1 MNVSKN
7 AVGRKTQSILSAL
20 GDKSEIGVPRATHTP
35 PDCDGLGFY
44 DVTVF
49 SLSVHEVNFDS
60 HTYNYLADSCCVVR
74 TDQESN
80 DLLLIFYSRYF

>member
-7 AVGRKTQSILSAL
+7 AVGRKTRSILSAL
-20 GDKSEIGVPRATHTP
+20 GDKSEIGVPRATHIQ

-49 SLSVHEVNFDS
+49 SLKCARS
-60 HTYNYLADSCCVVR
+60 A
-74 TDQESN
+74 
-80 DLLLIFYSRYF
+80 

>member
-20 GDKSEIGVPRATHTP
+20 GDKSEIGVPRATHIP

-60 HTYNYLADSCCVVR
+60 HTYNYLADSWCDVR
-74 TDQESN
+74 TDKESN